1 MTDVNN
7 TRFENVDLTFIQ
19 GYSSELLRQALD
31 FNQEDNLCA
40 VIEKE
45 ALPDFS
51 EYERI
56 VLAISEKTLK
66 TIRKFS
72 QAMHESEGIDGIIP
86 YGFFSVSVDM
96 NAFNP
101 GSLYATDYSRDE
113 GFQEKDVCL
122 KSFSE
127 FYTEYEDASNHDFV
141 TSENKII
148 ISSEGITLSCANK
161 QGYEIKRKIFRE
173 EMDAILDAFNKPAS
187 SPGM

>member
-31 FNQEDNLCA
+31 FDQEDNLCA

-72 QAMHESEGIDGIIP
+72 QAMHESEGIDGVVP

-113 GFQEKDVCL
+113 GF
-122 KSFSE
+122 
-127 FYTEYEDASNHDFV
+127 
-141 TSENKII
+141 
-148 ISSEGITLSCANK
+148 
-161 QGYEIKRKIFRE
+161 
-173 EMDAILDAFNKPAS
+173 
-187 SPGM
+187 